1 MRLRSPSRSDG
12 CKEYPAARRETAGMD
27 TAIKRAIAALT
38 FGADAQRHFDLA
50 ADRIAHALL
59 EVTIP
64 KIDGIEIGVKAEPS
78 RLVGGDYIDLFVR
91 GPASVVFGLGDA
103 SGKSLAAALNAL
115 MLRYLV
121 RGLVTALGTDDLPLL
136 VKHANTV
143 VTQDVDADSFVTFII
158 GEVDRAAGTLRLVNA
173 GHEPALILRSG
184 AERLEV
190 TAAQGLVLGVSPDA
204 EYQQQ
209 LVPIASGD
217 TIVLYT
223 DGLTEATN
231 ERGELFTIDR
241 LCDDIV
247 ANRALRPQELAESVF
262 ETVRAFAQGELRD
275 DSTILVLRVWGGRT
289 QR

>member
-1 MRLRSPSRSDG
+1 
-12 CKEYPAARRETAGMD
+12 MD

-50 ADRIAHALL
+50 ADRIARALL
-59 EVTIP
+59 EVTVP
-64 KIDGIEIGVKAEPS
+64 AVEGIAIGVKAEPS

-91 GPASVVFGLGDA
+91 GPKAVVFGLGDA

-121 RGLVTALGTDDLPLL
+121 RGLVTALGTDDLPVL

-143 VTQDVDADSFVTFII
+143 VTQDVDADSFVTFVV
-158 GEVDRAAGTLRLVNA
+158 GEVDGAAGTLRLVNA

-184 AERLEV
+184 GERVEV
-190 TAAQGLVLGVSPDA
+190 TAPQGLVLGVSADA
-204 EYQQQ
+204 VYAEQI
-209 LVPIASGD
+209 VPVAPGD

-231 ERGELFTIDR
+231 ERGEFFTIDR

-247 ANRALRPQELAESVF
+247 ANRAHNPQELAESVF
-262 ETVRAFAQGELRD
+262 QTVRAFAQGELRD
-275 DSTILVLRVWGGRT
+275 DSTILVLRLEA
-289 QR
+289 